1 MNHFQGNTNWDL
13 HVKGTEKP
21 THTMAFDSHRLL
33 YSLNSSSLSKVYKDS
48 YSLNTF
54 KFHLQPVE
62 VAQDKWKN
70 LQTHQLLPLCPSSTE
85 SLVMRTLH
93 WASQFWKTKANN
105 NKPFTRGQTSHLQL
119 SSPARRCTAVPCLV
133 LASPGRLWRAPCP
146 ESSPVSWAWPWGRW
160 AAPLCHPEH

>member
-33 YSLNSSSLSKVYKDS
+33 YSLNSSSLSRVYKDS

-119 SSPARRCTAVPCLV
+119 SSPARCTAVPCLV

-160 AAPLCHPEH
+160 AAPLCHPQH